1 MAERVDDLQYRGLK
15 LIQDTE
21 EYRFGVDAVE
31 LAAFAD
37 VKRGAA
43 VADIGAGTGVLSV
56 LLAAKKGARVTAVEI
71 NPATA
76 ALCRRSAELNGLDGQ
91 IATYC
96 MRAQD
101 APAAFGRVF
110 DAVVSNPPYFKV
122 GSGALH
128 ARPAV
133 ANARHELTLTL
144 AETADCAAALLKPG
158 GALYVVY
165 PADRLAEALA
175 AFSVR
180 GLEPKRLRFV
190 ASSTENA
197 PSLAL
202 VEARRGGKAGLSI
215 EPMLFIG
222 SADWDE
228 VYFRT

>member
-1 MAERVDDLQYRGLK
+1 MAERVDDLQYRGLT
-15 LIQDTE
+15 LVQDTD

-31 LAAFAD
+31 LAAFAV

-76 ALCRRSAELNGLDGQ
+76 ALCPPQRRAERAGRADRDVR
-91 IATYC
+91 

-133 ANARHELTLTL
+133 ANAGT
-144 AETADCAAALLKPG
+144 
-158 GALYVVY
+158 
-165 PADRLAEALA
+165 
-175 AFSVR
+175 
-180 GLEPKRLRFV
+180 
-190 ASSTENA
+190 N
-197 PSLAL
+197 
-202 VEARRGGKAGLSI
+202 
-215 EPMLFIG
+215 
-222 SADWDE
+222 
-228 VYFRT
+228 

>member
-56 LLAAKKGARVTAVEI
+56 LHEKKKGARVTAVEI

-76 ALCRRSAELNGLDGQ
+76 ALCRRSAELNGLDEQ

-180 GLEPKRLRFV
+180 GLEPKRLQLLTPAAGRPPRLFTV
-190 ASSTENA
+190 KCVSG
-197 PSLAL
+197 
-202 VEARRGGKAGLSI
+202 ARPGLKI
-215 EPMLFIG
+215 LPERPVR
-222 SADWDE
+222 AD
-228 VYFRT
+228 